1 MRNMVELT
9 KLPKNLK
16 DLRKKRGF
24 SQKEL
29 AEKLNI
35 SERQYQKLE
44 AGTSNGSIEVWCK
57 LKIILNS
64 ETIDYLLEQEADNI
78 SLTSKE

>member
-1 MRNMVELT
+1 MR
-9 KLPKNLK
+9 KNLK

-35 SERQYQKLE
+35 SERQYQRLE
-44 AGTSNGSIEVWCK
+44 AGTSDGSVALWQN
-57 LKIILNS
+57 LKIILQS
-64 ETIDYLLEQEADNI
+64 ETLDYLLEQELNQTDFVKKA
-78 SLTSKE
+78 

>member
-1 MRNMVELT
+1 MR
-9 KLPKNLK
+9 KNLK

-35 SERQYQKLE
+35 SERQYQRLE
-44 AGTSNGSIEVWCK
+44 AGTSNGSVALWQN
-57 LKIILNS
+57 LKTILQS
-64 ETIDYLLEQEADNI
+64 KTLDYLLEQEFNQTDFVN
-78 SLTSKE
+78 KE

>member
-1 MRNMVELT
+1 MR
-9 KLPKNLK
+9 KNLK

-35 SERQYQKLE
+35 SERQYQRLE
-44 AGTSNGSIEVWCK
+44 AGTSDGSIALWQN
-57 LKIILNS
+57 LKIILQS
-64 ETIDYLLEQEADNI
+64 ETLDYLLE
-78 SLTSKE
+78 

>member
-1 MRNMVELT
+1 MNVR
-9 KLPKNLK
+9 KNLK

-44 AGTSNGSIEVWCK
+44 AGTSNGSVALWQN
-57 LKIILNS
+57 LKTILQS
-64 ETIDYLLEQEADNI
+64 KTLDYLLEQEFNQTDFVN
-78 SLTSKE
+78 KE

>member
-1 MRNMVELT
+1 MR
-9 KLPKNLK
+9 KNLK

-44 AGTSNGSIEVWCK
+44 AGTSNGGVALWQN
-57 LKIILNS
+57 LKTILQS
-64 ETIDYLLEQEADNI
+64 KTLDYLLEQEFNQTDFVN
-78 SLTSKE
+78 KE

>member
-1 MRNMVELT
+1 MR
-9 KLPKNLK
+9 KNLK

-44 AGTSNGSIEVWCK
+44 AGTSNGSVALWQN
-57 LKIILNS
+57 LKTILQS
-64 ETIDYLLEQEADNI
+64 KTLDYLLEQEFNQTDFVN
-78 SLTSKE
+78 KE